1 MKHSDRGYLVKKV
14 MRFVRKLETEISL
27 DPVVVRLV
35 SYLSSWSSLHI
46 KGPKYSQS
54 SNPYPSQYLIIWHH
68 IATVPSAVHL
78 LQISTIV
85 SSPVSLAF
93 KLYLSESEMTEIV
106 CTLGH
111 VYLKLKKN

>member
-1 MKHSDRGYLVKKV
+1 

-27 DPVVVRLV
+27 DPVVVKVSFLFVKLV
-35 SYLSSWSSLHI
+35 LPIY
-46 KGPKYSQS
+46 KGPKYSRS

-85 SSPVSLAF
+85 VSPVSLAF
-93 KLYLSESEMTEIV
+93 KLYLSESQMTKIV

-111 VYLKLKKN
+111 AYLKLKKKLDNWMTNGIHL